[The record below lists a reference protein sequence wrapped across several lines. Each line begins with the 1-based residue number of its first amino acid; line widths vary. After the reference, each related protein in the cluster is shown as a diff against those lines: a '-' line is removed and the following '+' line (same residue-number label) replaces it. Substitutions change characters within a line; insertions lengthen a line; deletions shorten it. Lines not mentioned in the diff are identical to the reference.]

1 MEKLSQIA
9 QKYHYRAEVP
19 LLRQKLICFRVL
31 KPQYKVINMKV
42 ILSKNSIFALHYAN
56 FKNMQRRPR

>member
-31 KPQYKVINMKV
+31 KPQIQSN
-42 ILSKNSIFALHYAN
+42 
-56 FKNMQRRPR
+56 